1 MAKEAEWNNHFK
13 IGVDSI
19 DNAHRKL
26 FSIVRR
32 LIYVSENE
40 HHGQWAC
47 AEGIK
52 YFKNYAIRHFTD
64 EEAYMQSIG
73 YEGYEVHKRLHDD
86 MRYKTLPALE
96 KDLLESNYSQE
107 SIHHFLGI
115 CLGWLTAHIMIEDRA
130 ITGKVA
136 NRWKTDHCGEDM
148 NALEDALAVTIREIF
163 RLQPEI
169 VSEHYSGENFG
180 RSIIDRLTYHSPK
193 GPQVQIFL
201 VLEESLVLQAV
212 SSMLDMPLTKVDKM
226 VTNAARQLSLHIVDQ
241 VAAHCRLSS
250 HYELESN
257 HLMSPEQFEQV
268 FYAQYFDYSLLF
280 NTGNGYFAFCIKL
293 EEPDRPST

>member
-1 MAKEAEWNNHFK
+1 MAKETEWSNYFK

-32 LIYVSENE
+32 LIHLSIDEDN
-40 HHGQWAC
+40 GQWAC

-52 YFKNYAIRHFTD
+52 YFKTYAIEHFTD
-64 EEAYMQSIG
+64 EESYMKSID

-96 KDLLESNYSQE
+96 KDLLRSNYSRE
-107 SIHHFLGI
+107 SIQHFLGI

-130 ITGKVA
+130 ITGKVS
-136 NRWKTDHCGEDM
+136 NRWKKDNAGEAM
-148 NALEDALAVTIREIF
+148 NTLEDALSVTIEEIF

-180 RSIIDRLTYHSPK
+180 RCIIDRLTYHFK
-193 GPQVQIFL
+193 EAPQTQIFL
-201 VLEESLVLQAV
+201 VLEESLVLRAV
-212 SSMLDMPLTKVDKM
+212 SSMLGMPLQKVDRM
-226 VTNAARQLSLHIVDQ
+226 VLNAARQLAVHIVEQ
-241 VAAHCRLSS
+241 VGMHCHLSPQ
-250 HYELESN
+250 YELESN
-257 HLMSPEQFEQV
+257 HLMTAEQFREV
-268 FYAQYFDYSLLF
+268 FHAQYFDYSLLF
-280 NTGNGYFAFCIKL
+280 NTGTGYFAFCIKL
-293 EEPDRPST
+293 T